1 MSKSISFASR
11 IGRNIITA
19 ASILFFAFI
28 LSLALFAISSVKK
41 QAVEN
46 SENVVSKV
54 ISDVNGTLS
63 AVETA
68 VNSNIWVVKEHI
80 DDPDYMYTVTRNIVE
95 SVDLIIGSAVA
106 FEANYY
112 PEKGEYFSPY
122 SFQEGIGTEILSKQ
136 LGNNDYDYFT
146 ADWYQLPLLLKQ
158 AGWSE
163 PYFDEGG
170 GNQMMTTYS
179 VPVEDPEG
187 RVVAILTADVN
198 LKTLTDK
205 ISSLKVYENSQNIMI
220 GNCGAFLIH
229 PLPERLLNSTIFSTA
244 LEMDSDKFFDIGLR
258 MIAKESGSGNF
269 KTEDGR
275 QSFISFGALSNG
287 WSVGV
292 ISAYEDVFASTKKL
306 NGFMLLAIML
316 GLGLLYY
323 IIKRLIKRLT
333 QPITEFTYS
342 AMAIAKGNFKARI
355 PEIQTNDELKRLQES
370 LTYME
375 KSIDNYITELRSTTA
390 VNEKMG
396 QELTIASKIQMH
408 MLSTNFPQLDNLDL
422 FATLHPAKEVGGD
435 LYDFY
440 VQNNKL
446 YFVVGD
452 VSGKGVPAA
461 LFMAITR
468 SAFRYIVKSGHD
480 MATVISR
487 INDSFAE
494 GNDSNMF
501 VTMFAGCIDLD
512 TYEMDY
518 CNAGHNPI
526 IVVRPDQQAEYLHA
540 KANLAA
546 GLFEGF
552 PYSGERMQLEKGTR
566 IVVYTDGVSE
576 AEDMDKHL
584 FGEDRLIDF
593 AGKFPVRDSSV
604 EFIEGLLGS
613 VKHFT
618 RGNEQNDDIT
628 IMPILLK

>member
-1 MSKSISFASR
+1 MSKSISLASR
-11 IGRNIITA
+11 FGRYIITA
-19 ASILFFAFI
+19 ASILFFAFMLG
-28 LSLALFAISSVKK
+28 LSLFAVRSGKK

-46 SENVVSKV
+46 SNNVLSKV
-54 ISDVNGTLS
+54 ISDVDGVLS
-63 AVETA
+63 SVETA
-68 VNSNIWVVKEHI
+68 INSNIWVIRDHI
-80 DDPDYMYTVTRNIVE
+80 DDPDFMYEITSNIVR
-95 SVDLIIGSAVA
+95 STDIIIGSAIA
-106 FEANYY
+106 FESGYY

-122 SFQEGIGTEILSKQ
+122 SYQESIGSEILSKQ
-136 LGNNDYDYFT
+136 LGSNDYDYFT
-146 ADWYQLPLLLKQ
+146 ADWYQLPLLLKKS
-158 AGWSE
+158 GWSE

-170 GNQMMTTYS
+170 ANQMMTTYS
-179 VPVEDPEG
+179 VPIEDGDG
-187 RVVAILTADVN
+187 RVIAIMTADVN
-198 LKTLTDK
+198 LGTMTDL
-205 ISSLKVYENSQNIMI
+205 ISSLRPYESSRTIMVGNS
-220 GNCGAFLIH
+220 GAFLIH
-229 PLPERLLNSTIFSTA
+229 WDPDRLLNSTIFSTA
-244 LEMDSDKFFDIGLR
+244 LEMQSDKLFQIGSR
-258 MIAKESGSGNF
+258 MIEKESGSGNF
-269 KTEDGR
+269 RSEDGR

-292 ISAYEDVFASTKKL
+292 ISAYSDIFASSKEL
-306 NGFMLLAIML
+306 NVVMLLAML
-316 GLGLLYY
+316 LGFGLLYY
-323 IIKRLIKRLT
+323 IIKRLINSLT
-333 QPITEFTYS
+333 QPVTEFAYS

-355 PEIQTNDELKRLQES
+355 PEIHTNDELKRLQDS

-390 VNEKMG
+390 ANEKISR
-396 QELTIASKIQMH
+396 ELSIASSIQMH
-408 MLSTNFPQLDNLDL
+408 MLSKDFPHLDTLDL
-422 FATLHPAKEVGGD
+422 YATLHPAKEVGGD

-440 VQNNKL
+440 IQNNKL

-468 SAFRYIVKSGHD
+468 AAFRYIIKSGHD

-501 VTMFAGCIDLD
+501 VTMFAGCIDLE

-526 IVVRPDQQAEYLHA
+526 IIIGPDRHAEYLHA

-552 PYSGERMQLEKGTR
+552 PYSGERMQLKKGSR
-566 IVVYTDGVSE
+566 LIVYTDGVSE
-576 AEDMDKHL
+576 AEDPDKNL
-584 FGEDRLIDF
+584 FGEDRLIDY
-593 AGKFPVRDSSV
+593 ASTFPVNDSST

-613 VKHFT
+613 MKLFT

-628 IMPILLK
+628 VMSILLK

>member
-54 ISDVNGTLS
+54 ISDVNGALNS
-63 AVETA
+63 VETA
-68 VNSNIWVVKEHI
+68 VNSNVWIIKDHLE
-80 DDPDYMYTVTRNIVE
+80 DPDFMYTVTHNLVNCT
-95 SVDLIIGSAVA
+95 DLIIGSAVA

-122 SFQEGIGTEILSKQ
+122 SYQEGIGTEILSKQ
-136 LGNNDYDYFT
+136 LGNNNYDYFT
-146 ADWYQLPLLLKQ
+146 ADWYQMPLLMKK

-179 VPVEDPEG
+179 VPVEDKEG

-198 LKTLTDK
+198 LNTLTDK

-229 PLPERLLNSTIFSTA
+229 PIPERLLNSTIFSTA
-244 LEMDSDKFFDIGLR
+244 LEMDSDKFFDIGLE

-269 KTEDGR
+269 RNEDGN
-275 QSFISFGALSNG
+275 QSFISYGALSNG

-292 ISAYEDVFASTKKL
+292 ISAYKDIFAGTKRI
-306 NGFMLLAIML
+306 NGFMLLAMLL

-390 VNEKMG
+390 VKEKMG

-422 FATLHPAKEVGGD
+422 YATLHPAKEVGGD

-440 VQNNKL
+440 VQDNKL

-487 INDSFAE
+487 INDSFSE

-501 VTMFAGCIDLD
+501 VTMFAGCIDLE

-526 IVVRPDQQAEYLHA
+526 LIIGPDQNAEYLHA

-552 PYSGERMQLEKGTR
+552 PYSGEKIQLQKGSR
-566 IVVYTDGVSE
+566 IVAYTDGVSE
-576 AEDMDKHL
+576 AENVKKEL
-584 FGEDRLIDF
+584 FGEDRLQNY
-593 AGKFPVRDSSV
+593 AATFPAKDSST

-613 VKHFT
+613 VKLFT
-618 RGNEQNDDIT
+618 RDNEQNDDIT
-628 IMPILLK
+628 IMSILLK